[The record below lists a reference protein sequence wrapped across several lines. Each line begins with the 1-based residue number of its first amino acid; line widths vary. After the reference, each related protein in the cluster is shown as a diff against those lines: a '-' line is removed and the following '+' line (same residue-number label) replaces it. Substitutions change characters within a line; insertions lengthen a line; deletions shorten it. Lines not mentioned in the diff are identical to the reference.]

1 MTESILEE
9 ITIGLGTGAGYASD
23 DLTAAAT
30 AARAGE
36 VPILRDGANTSQRV
50 LELRVHGV
58 GGAPATENLEAPACV
73 QVAGDRSAGFYRAW
87 YPGRPVDQATPRREA
102 YCWGKLNYQAATRA
116 LWLLLLPFAL
126 LNVAHWALPESAA
139 PALRPVGR
147 AVLRLIALT
156 LTIAFVATSAFVL
169 VDVVAW
175 QAAENGA
182 LWSWLGWYQRL
193 ALGPRM
199 SLALGGVLAIVG
211 GLVWLSV
218 QTSREYERWDAGVGA
233 EDDPAWPLSGR
244 AFWQGERP
252 LVRQRHAHEIAAAA
266 VVVYVAAQPHGSHSA
281 LRSALLIASA
291 VLGAVAAAVVA
302 SPWTDR
308 IRHAGEAPGTADA
321 VLGVGSAACVVFAA
335 AITLARLWWRPRHD
349 QVAIPF
355 DTTLQV
361 IIVLVEFGLLVVL
374 LVVVAAQ
381 RPARQRD
388 VMGKGYNA
396 ASLGLLACLIAT
408 IFGGAVTLSIANLLG
423 QPTLSKPGT
432 RTAEQHNLFALPTS
446 VYAGG
451 FGFFVVIVTAVCL
464 TVTLLLLRSRL
475 ATRLHRGDG
484 PGTVSAGYDGHGSAR
499 EEVGGARNS
508 VARSW
513 ATAALTDYLPTS
525 LCAVAVPSALA
536 LIGYEMFLLHGPGP
550 SLLRIT
556 AAFGSLAAVLATG
569 FFVAQLRRALVDSTA
584 RRRFG
589 FFWDVVT
596 FWPRACHPLGPP
608 CYAERS
614 IPELVTRIRRIVG
627 GRAFGPDDPALA
639 HQLAEL
645 AGDFDPLL
653 RERHSPVLL
662 VGYSQ
667 GSPIAVATLAQL
679 PPDVR
684 AHTALLTMAAPVR
697 RLYGRAFPAYFGPDQ
712 LHRLERSLTA
722 DGAVVRWRNLVRR
735 SDYIGGWA
743 LMVPSPGQRIDGA
756 VDAEIRDPPVLWVD
770 TDPTPPPTHTHL
782 VWFADPQTRPA
793 AAYLAGLLR

>member
-1 MTESILEE
+1 M
-9 ITIGLGTGAGYASD
+9 
-23 DLTAAAT
+23 
-30 AARAGE
+30 
-36 VPILRDGANTSQRV
+36 
-50 LELRVHGV
+50 
-58 GGAPATENLEAPACV
+58 
-73 QVAGDRSAGFYRAW
+73 AGDRSAGFYRAW
-87 YPGRPVDQATPRREA
+87 YPGRPVGDATPRREA

-156 LTIAFVATSAFVL
+156 LTTAVVATSAFVL

-175 QAAENGA
+175 QAAGNDA

-199 SLALGGVLAIVG
+199 AIALAVVLTIVG
-211 GLVWLSV
+211 GLVALSA
-218 QTSREYERWDAGVGA
+218 QTTREYERWDAGVGA
-233 EDDPAWPLSGR
+233 EDDPSWPLSAR
-244 AFWQGERP
+244 VFWQGERP
-252 LVRQRHAHEIAAAA
+252 LVRQRYTHEIAASA
-266 VVVYVAAQPHGSHSA
+266 VVIYVGAQPHGSHSA
-281 LRSALLIASA
+281 LRYALLIASA
-291 VLGAVAAAVVA
+291 VLGAVAAAVAA
-302 SPWTDR
+302 SGWTDR
-308 IRHAGEAPGTADA
+308 IRHAGEAADGA
-321 VLGVGSAACVVFAA
+321 DKVMRAA
-335 AITLARLWWRPRHD
+335 AAGCLLLATGTSIARLWWQPRRD
-349 QVAIPF
+349 AVAIPF

-374 LVVVAAQ
+374 LAVVAAQ
-381 RPARQRD
+381 RPAHQQD

-396 ASLGLLACLIAT
+396 ASLALLACLIAT

-423 QPTLSKPGT
+423 QPTLSKPPT

-451 FGFFVVIVTAVCL
+451 FGFFVVIVAAGCL
-464 TVTLLLLRSRL
+464 TFALLMLRSRL
-475 ATRLHRGDG
+475 AARLKRGAG
-484 PGTVSAGYDGHGSAR
+484 PGTVAAEYAAHGAAR
-499 EEVGGARNS
+499 ERVGGATNA

-513 ATAALTDYLPTS
+513 ATAALTDHLPTS

-536 LIGYEMFLLHGPGP
+536 LIGYQVFLLHGPGP
-550 SLLRIT
+550 SMLRMI
-556 AAFGSLAAVLATG
+556 ASFGSLAAVLATG
-569 FFVAQLRRALVDSTA
+569 VFVEQLRRALVDSTA

-614 IPELVTRIRRIVG
+614 IPEMVTRIRRIVG

-639 HQLAEL
+639 HQLAERD
-645 AGDFDPLL
+645 GDPDPLL

-679 PPDVR
+679 PPAVR
-684 AHTALLTMAAPVR
+684 AQTALLTMAAPVR
-697 RLYGRAFPAYFGPDQ
+697 RLYGRAFPAYFGPAQ
-712 LHRLERSLTA
+712 LRRLEQSLTA
-722 DGAVVRWRNLVRR
+722 DDAVVRWRNLIRR

-743 LMVPSPGQRIDGA
+743 LADPGDAQPASGS
-756 VDAEIRDPPVLWVD
+756 VDARILDPPVLWVD
-770 TDPTPPPTHTHL
+770 ADPTPPPTHTHL
-782 VWFADPQTRPA
+782 VWFPDPQTRPA
-793 AAYLAGLLR
+793 AAYLAGLLRQPGQGVGAETESA

>member
-1 MTESILEE
+1 MTDSMLEE
-9 ITIGLGTGAGYASD
+9 ITLGLCTGHGYAGD
-23 DLTAAAT
+23 ELTAAAT

-36 VPILRDGANTSQRV
+36 VPMLRDGANTSQRV

-58 GGAPATENLEAPACV
+58 GGAPPTENLEAPACV

-87 YPGRPVDQATPRREA
+87 YPGRPVNKAAPRREA

-126 LNVAHWALPESAA
+126 LNVAHWALPQSAA

-147 AVLRLIALT
+147 AVLRLIALS
-156 LTIAFVATSAFVL
+156 LTTAFVATSAFVL
-169 VDVVAW
+169 VDIVAW
-175 QAAENGA
+175 QAAENRA
-182 LWSWLGWYQRL
+182 LWSWLGWYERL

-199 SLALGGVLAIVG
+199 TLALGAVLAIVG

-218 QTSREYERWDAGVGA
+218 QTSREYECWDAGVGA
-233 EDDPAWPLSGR
+233 EDDPVWPLSGH

-252 LVRQRHAHEIAAAA
+252 LVRQRYAHEIAAAA
-266 VVVYVAAQPHGSHSA
+266 VVVYVAAQPHGSHPV
-281 LRSALLIASA
+281 LRYAFLIASA
-291 VLGAVAAAVVA
+291 MLGVVAAGVVA
-302 SPWTDR
+302 SGWTDR
-308 IRHAGEAPGTADA
+308 IRHAGEAPSTADTVLRAGSVVCVLFA
-321 VLGVGSAACVVFAA
+321 VGVS
-335 AITLARLWWRPRHD
+335 ITRLWWRPHHD
-349 QVAIPF
+349 EVAVPF

-374 LVVVAAQ
+374 LLVVAAQ
-381 RPARQRD
+381 RPARQQD

-396 ASLGLLACLIAT
+396 ASLALLACLIAT

-451 FGFFVVIVTAVCL
+451 FGFFMVIVTAVCL
-464 TVTLLLLRSRL
+464 TVTLLVLRSRL
-475 ATRLHRGDG
+475 AARLHRGDG
-484 PGTVSAGYDGHGSAR
+484 PGTVAAGYDRHGAAG
-499 EEVGGARNS
+499 EQVGGAS
-508 VARSW
+508 GAVARSW

-536 LIGYEMFLLHGPGP
+536 LIGYQVFLLHGPGP
-550 SLLRIT
+550 SLLRMI

-569 FFVAQLRRALVDSTA
+569 VFVAQLRRALVDSTA

-627 GRAFGPDDPALA
+627 GRAFGPEDPALA

-645 AGDFDPLL
+645 AGDPDPLL

-684 AHTALLTMAAPVR
+684 AQTALLTMAAPVR
-697 RLYGRAFPAYFGPDQ
+697 RLYGRAFPAYFGPAQ
-712 LHRLERSLTA
+712 LRRLERSLTA
-722 DGAVVRWRNLVRR
+722 DDAVVRWRNLVRR

-743 LMVPSPGQRIDGA
+743 LADPGDGQRPDGS
-756 VDAEIRDPPVLWVD
+756 VDAVILDPPVLWVD
-770 TDPTPPPTHTHL
+770 ADPTPPPTHTHL
-782 VWFADPQTRPA
+782 VWFPDPQTRPA